1 MAKISVSLPDE
12 LKARMDAYAQAHPA
26 MGTSDIVQ
34 AALDQFLS
42 PAVPVEP
49 PAPPT
54 PPPPTPPA
62 GGVDL
67 AAREFVLS
75 LAIEVD
81 AMRSSM
87 MAAGLW
93 VPAPLPPP
101 SWYPLR
107 NPGEKWPPKL
117 EMHREPGGKKKNPP
131 K

>member
-12 LKARMDAYAQAHPA
+12 MKARLDAYSQAHSG

-34 AALDQFLS
+34 AALEQFLS
-42 PAVPVEP
+42 GGTPAEP
-49 PAPPT
+49 PAPPPPI
-54 PPPPTPPA
+54 PPP
-62 GGVDL
+62 
-67 AAREFVLS
+67 AAHASDQVARDYVLS

-93 VPAPLPPP
+93 VPAALPPP
-101 SWYPLR
+101 PWYQIR
-107 NPGEKWPPKL
+107 VPGEKWPPQL
-117 EMHREPGGKKKNPP
+117 EMKRQPGGKKKNPP

>member
-12 LKARMDAYAQAHPA
+12 LKARMDAYAQAHPD

-34 AALDQFLS
+34 AALEQFLS
-42 PAVPVEP
+42 PAAPVDP

-54 PPPPTPPA
+54 PPPPAVT
-62 GGVDL
+62 VDL
-67 AAREFVLS
+67 AAREFVLA

-87 MAAGLW
+87 LGAGLW

>member
-12 LKARMDAYAQAHPA
+12 LKARMDAYAQAHSD

-34 AALDQFLS
+34 AALEQFLS
-42 PAVPVEP
+42 PPVPVEP
-49 PAPPT
+49 PAL
-54 PPPPTPPA
+54 PPPTPPA
-62 GGVDL
+62 SGVDL

>member
-12 LKARMDAYAQAHPA
+12 LKARVDAYAQAHA
-26 MGTSDIVQ
+26 GMGTSDIVQ
-34 AALDQFLS
+34 AALEQFLS
-42 PAVPVEP
+42 PAAPVEP
-49 PAPPT
+49 QPAPPAH
-54 PPPPTPPA
+54 PVA

-67 AAREFVLS
+67 PAREFVLA

-107 NPGEKWPPKL
+107 NPGEIWPPKL
-117 EMHREPGGKKKNPP
+117 EMHRNPGGKKKNPP